1 MINGCLIRQWVCNS
15 RKIIEWKVQTICT
28 RWMIRH
34 TGKVEPILATNVE
47 SIMVGFIQWPL
58 ILHISLGALHGV
70 DVIATRGKLDAKNWP
85 RTRWGR
91 SKLRKG
97 MTIDHSVKKVV
108 GVGCPPWRRV
118 VVELVEEVTSHSVC
132 LWVVEKL
139 VFDEYF
145 VQNADHGSRCHR
157 CRRWRGR
164 RRGRR
169 GKLVKR
175 CET

>member
-97 MTIDHSVKKVV
+97 DDDWSLGEKGRGRWVSTKNRNQ
-108 GVGCPPWRRV
+108 WRV
-118 VVELVEEVTSHSVC
+118 
-132 LWVVEKL
+132 
-139 VFDEYF
+139 
-145 VQNADHGSRCHR
+145 R
-157 CRRWRGR
+157 CRFQSI
-164 RRGRR
+164 RRGQQFWIAMRSRSRWLCRPCR
-169 GKLVKR
+169 GHSQVR
-175 CET
+175 EEQ